1 MNGQHAVL
9 IDVGVAVVGLDGEV
23 GLAGAVAVYL
33 DHVGFG
39 NAVPV
44 ELIAL
49 YAVCFIIFVG
59 NSGVNL
65 NGVGGKRLGDAHI
78 GGQNFKI
85 DLDCGSGSFGML
97 LGVGRDYCDGI
108 AELEDLFIAEDG
120 SVPAVA
126 LVVERQHYK
135 TVYTVLAGHIL
146 CCDDLEDAGHLLG
159 LGSVNALDIRM

>member
-49 YAVCFIIFVG
+49 YAGCFIIFVG

-65 NGVGGKRLGDAHI
+65 NGVGGKRLGNTHI

-108 AELEDLFIAEDG
+108 AEW
-120 SVPAVA
+120 
-126 LVVERQHYK
+126 K
-135 TVYTVLAGHIL
+135 TFSSQRMGLSQPS
-146 CCDDLEDAGHLLG
+146 HLL
-159 LGSVNALDIRM
+159 LSGSITRPFIRFLPGTSLAVMTLKTPGIFSASEVSTPLIFA